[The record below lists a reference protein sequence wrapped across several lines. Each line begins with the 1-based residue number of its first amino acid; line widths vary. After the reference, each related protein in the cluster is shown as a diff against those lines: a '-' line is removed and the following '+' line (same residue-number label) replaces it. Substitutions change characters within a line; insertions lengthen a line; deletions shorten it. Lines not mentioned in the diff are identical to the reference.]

1 QASSYLSAGC
11 ARCLLLNRP
20 AGQTELGSADD
31 GQSELKTAMRSI
43 LDATG
48 KVKTLEQA
56 IVAPVPNHEDIK
68 IVRHARSKA
77 FALASLP
84 DYMGDALDCA
94 SRTPGEPVSFKPSAG
109 GKNYGKYYAMGFRL
123 AKAGEDSG
131 VLWAVWAQDGS
142 VWRLTAYTVLTP

>member
-1 QASSYLSAGC
+1 
-11 ARCLLLNRP
+11 LLNRP
-20 AGQTELGSADD
+20 AGQTEPGTADD
-31 GQSELKTAMRSI
+31 EQPELKKAMRSI
-43 LDATG
+43 LDTTG
-48 KVKTLEQA
+48 KVKTLEEA

-68 IVRHARSKA
+68 LVRHARSKA

-94 SRTPGEPVSFKPSAG
+94 ARTPGEPVSFKSSAG

-142 VWRLTAYTVLTP
+142 AWRLTSYTVLTP